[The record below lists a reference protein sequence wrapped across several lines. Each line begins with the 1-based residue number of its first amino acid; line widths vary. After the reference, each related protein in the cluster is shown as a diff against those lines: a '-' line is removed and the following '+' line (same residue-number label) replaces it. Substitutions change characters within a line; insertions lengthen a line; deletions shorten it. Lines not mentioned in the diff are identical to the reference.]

1 MDKKTKQIIDEFLD
15 DLIKKIEKKDYKE
28 MMKNI
33 MNKLDKDERKCIINH
48 IRFAQLEILS
58 KLKYKL
64 K

>member
-48 IRFAQLEILS
+48 IRFAQLEILY